1 MTSKLRT
8 RRNFLSIYTLLMLV
22 LFLFFSSLTY
32 QPIDEFCFTN
42 INLAGLIMRKT
53 KIEVSELG
61 VSGFFVSHMIE
72 FHHRFYPHIMLAFIA
87 MITGVN
93 LEHIVLLPLPM
104 LLALLSIWL
113 ILKTLPNLST
123 THRMIFALMFASN
136 LSMNF
141 FFEFYYISLAFSLLL
156 LYTYIVLKSSFN
168 DSTRVVVLY
177 ILLFMAMVF
186 SHYTAAFL
194 AIIIMFIYR
203 LKSKRLSLVAAF
215 AVLFIA
221 IELIIYSQ
229 TAIEI
234 ALVNAARAPISQIV
248 FNVQE
253 YFKNLLSTTAQ
264 PGTYAE
270 LNPYFIN
277 PIIQI
282 AGSLNRPLTILYVI
296 ISLLVSLKSKNTI
309 KSLRDSHTWFI
320 FSLSIAGMIELLIYL
335 FMNFGVLLRFTWITL
350 VLFMAYIW
358 PLSPCTKIQFRR
370 TRIYQVLILMAIV
383 SIVCIT
389 TLNFAK
395 SYVFSLEYGVDYNN
409 FCQKA
414 HQSSL
419 FFILNGGKNTV
430 FTDHFTAAVVTQDAL
445 SQGSNTRILIIAEE
459 LPELD
464 EGYYVLPLVKAL
476 RAGWLGH
483 ISASKLHITL
493 SEKNILYSSGFFRIY
508 MPR

>member
-1 MTSKLRT
+1 
-8 RRNFLSIYTLLMLV
+8 
-22 LFLFFSSLTY
+22 
-32 QPIDEFCFTN
+32 
-42 INLAGLIMRKT
+42 GLIMRKT
-53 KIEVSELG
+53 KIEVSELD

-141 FFEFYYISLAFSLLL
+141 FFEFYYVSLAFSLLL
-156 LYTYIVLKSSFN
+156 LYTYMILKSSFN

-194 AIIIMFIYR
+194 AIIIMFIHR

-221 IELIIYSQ
+221 LELIIYAQ

-234 ALVNAARAPISQIV
+234 ALVNMVRIPHSQII

-270 LNPYFIN
+270 LNPYFNN

-282 AGSLNRPLTILYVI
+282 AGSLNRLLTILYVV
-296 ISLLVSLKSKNTI
+296 ISLLIFLKPKNTI
-309 KSLRDSHTWFI
+309 KSLKDTHTWFI
-320 FSLSIAGMIELLIYL
+320 FSLFMTGILEILIYL
-335 FMNFGVLLRFTWITL
+335 LMNFGVLLRFTWIVL
-350 VLFMAYIW
+350 VLFMAYMW
-358 PLSPCTKIQFRR
+358 PLSPYTKIQLRK
-370 TRIYQVLILMAIV
+370 TRIYQVLILIATA

-389 TLNFAK
+389 ILNFAK
-395 SYVFSLEYGVDYNN
+395 SYVFSLEYSVDYNN

-445 SQGSNTRILIIAEE
+445 SLNSKGSSIRILIIAEE

-464 EGYYVLPLVKAL
+464 EGYYVLPLVKAF

-483 ISASKLHITL
+483 ISASKLHTTL